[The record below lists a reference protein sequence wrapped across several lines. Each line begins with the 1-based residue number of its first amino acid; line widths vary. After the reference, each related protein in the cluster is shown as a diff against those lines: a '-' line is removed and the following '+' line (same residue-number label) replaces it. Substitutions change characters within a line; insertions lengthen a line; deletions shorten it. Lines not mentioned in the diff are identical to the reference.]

1 MTSTHTGKFYV
12 QLSEEMQDCFL
23 WRLHNFLSL
32 LGTCKR
38 SKVPKPPSTLV
49 IIHISIL
56 AIPRG
61 ITAHCDFA
69 IHFVKDL
76 GFKHLSISQKHLFLK
91 IKKENSKIFSPFG
104 LNSALQRW
112 SITKHF
118 QGVDLKA
125 SSER

>member
-1 MTSTHTGKFYV
+1 MGYSTCCRKELDMTTSTHTGKFYV

-38 SKVPKPPSTLV
+38 SKVPTPPSTLV

-56 AIPRG
+56 AILRG

-76 GFKHLSISQKHLFLK
+76 GFKHLSISHTLHDP
-91 IKKENSKIFSPFG
+91 IV
-104 LNSALQRW
+104 A
-112 SITKHF
+112 
-118 QGVDLKA
+118 VV
-125 SSER
+125 

>member
-1 MTSTHTGKFYV
+1 MNKLTPREIVRELDRYIVGQDEAKKAVAVALRNRYRRA

-76 GFKHLSISQKHLFLK
+76 GFKHLSISHTLHDP
-91 IKKENSKIFSPFG
+91 IVAVI
-104 LNSALQRW
+104 
-112 SITKHF
+112 
-118 QGVDLKA
+118 
-125 SSER
+125 